1 MEVIPMLKF
10 LENKK
15 ASLAYDIFMSLLAV
29 LAIALLILEGKSS
42 LTAYQITAIQRA
54 DLAIWIIFVADY
66 FTRLFFARNK
76 RAFFRGNIIE
86 LIAILPFNAMFK
98 GLRVLRLA
106 RVAKATRLFRAFR
119 MLRAF
124 VFIGRIN
131 RRISEVL
138 HTNNFHHVLWL
149 TFSTIFLGAVA
160 ITYLEGMAF
169 GDALWWSFVTTTTVG
184 YGDISPATV
193 GGRIVAVVLMLVG
206 IGFLGMFT
214 ASVATYFL
222 RGKDKD
228 KGRSPRGWK
237 AECLSGI
244 SAKLDNFDNLS
255 LEEVR
260 DMASVL
266 VALKQKETQGSS
278 TFTPKVA
285 FLSSACNNETAHKI
299 AYSENENSVSARV

>member
-1 MEVIPMLKF
+1 VLKVF
-10 LENKK
+10 ENKK
-15 ASLAYDIFMSLLAV
+15 LSLAYDIVMSLLAV
-29 LAIALLILEGKSS
+29 SAIALLLLEGRSS
-42 LTAYQITAIQRA
+42 LTASQVAIIQRA
-54 DLAIWIIFVADY
+54 DLSIWILFVLDY
-66 FTRLFFARNK
+66 ITRFVFASDK
-76 RAFFRGNIIE
+76 RGFFRRNIIE
-86 LIAILPFNAMFK
+86 LVAILPFNAMLK

-106 RVAKATRLFRAFR
+106 RVFRATRLFRALR

-131 RRISEVL
+131 RRLSEVL
-138 HTNNFHHVLWL
+138 HTNDFHHVLWL

-222 RGKDKD
+222 RGKDK
-228 KGRSPRGWK
+228 GHSAPRRWK
-237 AECLSGI
+237 EECLAGI
-244 SAKLDNFDNLS
+244 SAKLDNFDSLS

-266 VALKQKETQGSS
+266 VALKQKDVQADSP
-278 TFTPKVA
+278 FTPIIA
-285 FLSSACNNETAHKI
+285 FLSSAYDDETAHKT
-299 AYSENENSVSARV
+299 AYSENESSVSARA